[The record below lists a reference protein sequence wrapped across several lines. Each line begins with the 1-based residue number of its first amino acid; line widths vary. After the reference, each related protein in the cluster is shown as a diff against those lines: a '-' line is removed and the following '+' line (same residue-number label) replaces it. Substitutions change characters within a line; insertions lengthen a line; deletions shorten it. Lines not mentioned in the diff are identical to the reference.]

1 MSRGTLDPAGSALA
15 SDTGLSPSLAG
26 CSKAVLLPL
35 LNPLCSPN
43 PAMHASRFGL
53 FRVRSPLLTESN
65 VSFSSSGYLD
75 VSVPRVPFHKLWI
88 HLWMTVVHTAGFPH
102 SEISGSKDICSSPK
116 LIAAYHVFHRLP
128 VPRHSPCALV
138 RLTFQTFFQNIW
150 YPLDSLLLPTKII
163 VTLPFE
169 IAIFLKRTYYN
180 LCFAVIIQFS
190 RYVLVMFLKARS
202 PETLIFITWWAKM
215 DSNHRPHD
223 YQSCALAS

>member
-1 MSRGTLDPAGSALA
+1 MKFST
-15 SDTGLSPSLAG
+15 TYLSM
-26 CSKAVLLPL
+26 
-35 LNPLCSPN
+35 N
-43 PAMHASRFGL
+43 
-53 FRVRSPLLTESN
+53 
-65 VSFSSSGYLD
+65 SSE
-75 VSVPRVPFHKLWI
+75 
-88 HLWMTVVHTAGFPH
+88 FPH
-102 SEISGSKDICSSPK
+102 SEISGSMLICSSPK

-150 YPLDSLLLPTKII
+150 YPLDSLLPTKII

-190 RYVLVMFLKARS
+190 RYVLVMFLRTQFPA
-202 PETLIFITWWAKM
+202 TLIFITWWAKM

>member
-1 MSRGTLDPAGSALA
+1 MKFST
-15 SDTGLSPSLAG
+15 TYLSM
-26 CSKAVLLPL
+26 
-35 LNPLCSPN
+35 N
-43 PAMHASRFGL
+43 
-53 FRVRSPLLTESN
+53 
-65 VSFSSSGYLD
+65 SSE
-75 VSVPRVPFHKLWI
+75 
-88 HLWMTVVHTAGFPH
+88 FPH
-102 SEISGSKDICSSPK
+102 SEISGSMLICSSPK

-138 RLTFQTFFQNIW
+138 RLTIQTILFREWLVF
-150 YPLDSLLLPTKII
+150 PLDSLLPTKII

-190 RYVLVMFLKARS
+190 RYVLVMFLRTQFPAI
-202 PETLIFITWWAKM
+202 LIFITWWAKM

>member
-1 MSRGTLDPAGSALA
+1 MKFST
-15 SDTGLSPSLAG
+15 TYLSMNPS
-26 CSKAVLLPL
+26 
-35 LNPLCSPN
+35 
-43 PAMHASRFGL
+43 
-53 FRVRSPLLTESN
+53 E
-65 VSFSSSGYLD
+65 
-75 VSVPRVPFHKLWI
+75 
-88 HLWMTVVHTAGFPH
+88 FPH
-102 SEISGSKDICSSPK
+102 SEISGSMLICSSPK

-138 RLTFQTFFQNIW
+138 RLTIQTILFREWLVF
-150 YPLDSLLLPTKII
+150 PLDSLLPTKII

-190 RYVLVMFLKARS
+190 RYVLVMFLRTQFPAI
-202 PETLIFITWWAKM
+202 PIFITWWAKM

>member
-1 MSRGTLDPAGSALA
+1 MNFST
-15 SDTGLSPSLAG
+15 TYLSM
-26 CSKAVLLPL
+26 
-35 LNPLCSPN
+35 NP
-43 PAMHASRFGL
+43 G
-53 FRVRSPLLTESN
+53 E
-65 VSFSSSGYLD
+65 
-75 VSVPRVPFHKLWI
+75 
-88 HLWMTVVHTAGFPH
+88 FPH
-102 SEISGSKDICSSPK
+102 SEISGSMLICSSPK

-138 RLTFQTFFQNIW
+138 RLTFQTFSWNIW
-150 YPLDSLLLPTKII
+150 YPLDSLLPTKII

-202 PETLIFITWWAKM
+202 PETLILITWWAKM

>member
-1 MSRGTLDPAGSALA
+1 MNFSTTYSGMN
-15 SDTGLSPSLAG
+15 LS
-26 CSKAVLLPL
+26 
-35 LNPLCSPN
+35 
-43 PAMHASRFGL
+43 
-53 FRVRSPLLTESN
+53 E
-65 VSFSSSGYLD
+65 
-75 VSVPRVPFHKLWI
+75 
-88 HLWMTVVHTAGFPH
+88 FPH
-102 SEISGSKDICSSPK
+102 SEISGSMLICSSPK

-138 RLTFQTFFQNIW
+138 RLTFQTFSWNIW

-202 PETLIFITWWAKM
+202 PGTLILITWWAKM

>member
-1 MSRGTLDPAGSALA
+1 MNFSVLY
-15 SDTGLSPSLAG
+15 LSM
-26 CSKAVLLPL
+26 
-35 LNPLCSPN
+35 NP
-43 PAMHASRFGL
+43 G
-53 FRVRSPLLTESN
+53 E
-65 VSFSSSGYLD
+65 
-75 VSVPRVPFHKLWI
+75 
-88 HLWMTVVHTAGFPH
+88 FPH
-102 SEISGSKDICSSPK
+102 SEISGSMLICSSPK

-138 RLTFQTFFQNIW
+138 RLTIQTILFREWLVF
-150 YPLDSLLLPTKII
+150 PLDSLLPTKII

>member
-1 MSRGTLDPAGSALA
+1 MNFSTTYSGMN
-15 SDTGLSPSLAG
+15 LS
-26 CSKAVLLPL
+26 
-35 LNPLCSPN
+35 
-43 PAMHASRFGL
+43 
-53 FRVRSPLLTESN
+53 E
-65 VSFSSSGYLD
+65 
-75 VSVPRVPFHKLWI
+75 
-88 HLWMTVVHTAGFPH
+88 FPH
-102 SEISGSKDICSSPK
+102 SEISGSMLICSSPK

-150 YPLDSLLLPTKII
+150 YPLDSLFCQRRLLLPFLLK
-163 VTLPFE
+163 LQY
-169 IAIFLKRTYYN
+169 FLKRTYYN

>member
-1 MSRGTLDPAGSALA
+1 M
-15 SDTGLSPSLAG
+15 
-26 CSKAVLLPL
+26 
-35 LNPLCSPN
+35 NP
-43 PAMHASRFGL
+43 G
-53 FRVRSPLLTESN
+53 E
-65 VSFSSSGYLD
+65 
-75 VSVPRVPFHKLWI
+75 
-88 HLWMTVVHTAGFPH
+88 FPH
-102 SEISGSKDICSSPK
+102 SEISGSMLICSSPK

-150 YPLDSLLLPTKII
+150 YPLDSLFCQRRLLLPFLLK
-163 VTLPFE
+163 LQY
-169 IAIFLKRTYYN
+169 FLKGTYYN

-190 RYVLVMFLKARS
+190 RYVLVMSLKARS

>member
-1 MSRGTLDPAGSALA
+1 M
-15 SDTGLSPSLAG
+15 
-26 CSKAVLLPL
+26 
-35 LNPLCSPN
+35 NP
-43 PAMHASRFGL
+43 G
-53 FRVRSPLLTESN
+53 E
-65 VSFSSSGYLD
+65 
-75 VSVPRVPFHKLWI
+75 
-88 HLWMTVVHTAGFPH
+88 FPH
-102 SEISGSKDICSSPK
+102 SEISGSMLICSSPK

-138 RLTFQTFFQNIW
+138 RLTFQTFFWNIW
-150 YPLDSLLLPTKII
+150 YPLDSLLPTKII

-202 PETLIFITWWAKM
+202 PETSILITWWAKM